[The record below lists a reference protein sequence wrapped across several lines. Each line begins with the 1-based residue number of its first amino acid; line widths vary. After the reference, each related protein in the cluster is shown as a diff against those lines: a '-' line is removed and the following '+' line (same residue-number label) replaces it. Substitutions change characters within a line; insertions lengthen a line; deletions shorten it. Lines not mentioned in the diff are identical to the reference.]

1 MRKLLKSFKTEIN
14 PTEEQKVKIRK
25 TIGTCRFI
33 YNFYLAHNKEL
44 YDKGEKFMSSNKFR
58 IWLNNEYLPNHPEYS
73 WIKEAYSKAVTQA
86 VNNEELS
93 PQEELMQDIVSI
105 LHEFSGRLYGLRK
118 YKKQIEKDEEIA
130 KELQNGNKSD
140 RRTESQNS

>member
-44 YDKGEKFMSSNKFR
+44 HESGKKFMSSSQFR
-58 IWLNNEYLPNHPEYS
+58 VWLKCETKINQNVQKKTNLKTSLNNLE
-73 WIKEAYSKAVTQA
+73 K
-86 VNNEELS
+86 
-93 PQEELMQDIVSI
+93 
-105 LHEFSGRLYGLRK
+105 
-118 YKKQIEKDEEIA
+118 IE
-130 KELQNGNKSD
+130 
-140 RRTESQNS
+140 